1 MSTRILVVDDEPSVT
16 DLLAYNLRKARY
28 DVVIASDGR
37 QALRLARE
45 AKPDLVLLD
54 LMLPEVDGL
63 DVCRELR
70 KSTSVPIIMVTALGE
85 ETDRVVG
92 LEVGADDYI
101 TKPFG
106 MRELLA
112 RVKAVL
118 RRTRPESGEASPSTI
133 LRGPGDVTIDVE
145 RRLVTVGEQPL
156 ELTRLEFDLLH
167 CLMANAGRV
176 LSRERL
182 LEQAWGYD
190 FAGDTRAVDSAVKR
204 LRAALRSASAEAD
217 AIEAVRGVGYRLRS

>member
-16 DLLAYNLRKARY
+16 DLLAYNLRKAHY
-28 DVVIASDGR
+28 DVLIASDGR
-37 QALRLARE
+37 QALQLARE
-45 AKPDLVLLD
+45 ASPDLILLD

-92 LEVGADDYI
+92 LEVGADDYV

-106 MRELLA
+106 VRELLA

-118 RRTRPESGEASPSTI
+118 RRTRPENGEASTSTI

-145 RRLVTVGEQPL
+145 RRLVTVGEWPL
-156 ELTRLEFDLLH
+156 ELTRLEFNLLQ

-182 LEQAWGYD
+182 LEQAWGYN
-190 FAGDTRAVDSAVKR
+190 FAGDTRAVDSAIKR
-204 LRAALRSASAEAD
+204 LRAALRSAAAEAD

>member
-1 MSTRILVVDDEPSVT
+1 MSIRILVVDDEPSVT
-16 DLLAYNLRKARY
+16 DLLAYNLRKAHY

-45 AKPDLVLLD
+45 TSPDLILLD

-118 RRTRPESGEASPSTI
+118 RRVRPDEGGTTPAT
-133 LRGPGDVTIDVE
+133 
-145 RRLVTVGEQPL
+145 
-156 ELTRLEFDLLH
+156 LLH
-167 CLMANAGRV
+167 RPG
-176 LSRERL
+176 
-182 LEQAWGYD
+182 
-190 FAGDTRAVDSAVKR
+190 RAVARSRAQDR
-204 LRAALRSASAEAD
+204 LRWSAAA
-217 AIEAVRGVGYRLRS
+217 

>member
-1 MSTRILVVDDEPSVT
+1 MSTRILIVDDEPSVT
-16 DLLAYNLRKARY
+16 DLLAYNLRKAHY
-28 DVVIASDGR
+28 DVLIAGDGR
-37 QALRLARE
+37 QALQLARD
-45 AKPDLVLLD
+45 ASPDLILLD

-118 RRTRPESGEASPSTI
+118 RRTCPESGEAPPSKI
-133 LRGPGDVTIDVE
+133 LRGPGDVTIDIE
-145 RRLVTVGEQPL
+145 RRLVTAGEQPL